1 MSGTTSGN
9 GGADREAGP
18 EAEVHRWLTGL
29 ARRPAVPTVADPV
42 APAPVELAERMDL
55 LDIPGPDR
63 EEVSAGLP
71 DPRRTPALWEALLH
85 CHRQLYAD
93 AAPGTDARSAVPDWP
108 DAPAA
113 LGSSGR
119 YFYVHLYLLALPH
132 ALERQRRLGI
142 PDEVVA
148 ATFADLGAK
157 LTTYRRAHGTGGFD
171 RQRWMVHHFR
181 GVLHRLGR
189 LQFERG
195 VLDAEACGGDA
206 ADTGGPAHGCPVL
219 KVHVPGD
226 GPLDREGCDAS
237 FDAARAFFAR
247 RFPETPFRHAMCSSW
262 LLDRQ
267 LGAYLPREAN
277 ILAFQRRFTEFGA
290 RPVGDDDVLEFVFH
304 VPPGTADLGRLPR
317 ATTLQR
323 SLVRH
328 LRSGGHWRTA
338 HGWTFL
344 R

>member
-9 GGADREAGP
+9 GGAEQEAGP

-29 ARRPAVPTVADPV
+29 AGRPAVPTVADPV
-42 APAPVELAERMDL
+42 APTPGELAERMDL

-71 DPRRTPALWEALLH
+71 DPRRAPALWEALLH

-93 AAPGTDARSAVPDWP
+93 AAPGADARSAMPDWP

-181 GVLHRLGR
+181 GFCTGWAVSSSSGASSTRRPAAGTRPISGALPTDALCSRCMSRGTVRSTGR
-189 LQFERG
+189 
-195 VLDAEACGGDA
+195 A
-206 ADTGGPAHGCPVL
+206 ATPPSTPPARSSPA
-219 KVHVPGD
+219 
-226 GPLDREGCDAS
+226 AS
-237 FDAARAFFAR
+237 
-247 RFPETPFRHAMCSSW
+247 P
-262 LLDRQ
+262 
-267 LGAYLPREAN
+267 
-277 ILAFQRRFTEFGA
+277 
-290 RPVGDDDVLEFVFH
+290 
-304 VPPGTADLGRLPR
+304 
-317 ATTLQR
+317 
-323 SLVRH
+323 
-328 LRSGGHWRTA
+328 
-338 HGWTFL
+338 
-344 R
+344 